1 MKRLFWM
8 PFILFSA
15 TLFAQPIIVTEN
27 EPDTKSRHYRFPEF
41 QKTTVILKKGNTVQA
56 LMNYNLLTEE
66 MIVGVR
72 KSRTPYPA
80 SNNIDQIKLG
90 EIDYVTIDGKYYE
103 VLYKGAY
110 NLLVQRK
117 MTMGRLGQ
125 NTGLGRTTNRVSTE
139 LPPIL
144 NDKTLLY
151 QLEIPGEYSLKS
163 DEFYYVENSGTIEP
177 LHKLKSL
184 SNLFPSEGD
193 RIKKYIKEERLRF
206 SREKDIIQAF
216 KFCLK

>member
-1 MKRLFWM
+1 MKLLLF
-8 PFILFSA
+8 ITGLFLSA
-15 TLFAQPIIVTEN
+15 TSMAQLIIITEDQ
-27 EPDTKSRHYRFPEF
+27 PDPDSRHYRFSEF
-41 QKTTVILKKGNTVQA
+41 QKGEVTLKKGGPVQT

-66 MIVGVR
+66 MIIGVR

-80 SNNIDQIKLG
+80 SDNIIQIKLG
-90 EIDYVTIDGKYYE
+90 NIDYITRDGKYYE
-103 VLYKGAY
+103 VLSKGTST
-110 NLLVQRK
+110 LLVLRK

-144 NDKTLLY
+144 SDKTLLY

-163 DEFYYVENSGTIEP
+163 DEFYFVDKEGTLNS

-184 SNLFPSEGD
+184 ENIFPKSGAKI
-193 RIKKYIKEERLRF
+193 RSYIKGERLRF
-206 SREKDIIQAF
+206 GKEEDIIQAF
-216 KFCLK
+216 KFCLQ